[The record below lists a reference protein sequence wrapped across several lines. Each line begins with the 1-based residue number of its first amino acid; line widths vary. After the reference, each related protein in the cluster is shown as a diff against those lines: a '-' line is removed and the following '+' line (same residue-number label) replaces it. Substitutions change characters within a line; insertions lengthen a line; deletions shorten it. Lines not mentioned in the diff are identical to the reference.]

1 MKVSWIKVG
10 TLSLLYFAQGAP
22 YGFQSACLPILLRSQ
37 GMSFTS
43 LGLMKLLFIPWI
55 CKPLFAPLIDKY
67 FNRKW
72 WLQKVQILREINVSH
87 FCEMFFF
94 SEYVSPRIHLSS
106 NKHIIRRI
114 ANWIFVN
121 FNVLFELIF
130 GCSRYCS

>member
-10 TLSLLYFAQGAP
+10 TLSLLYFVQGAP

-72 WLQKVQILREINVSH
+72 WLQKVH
-87 FCEMFFF
+87 FFEKSMLQFAISCFI
-94 SEYVSPRIHLSS
+94 SEYVSSRIHLSS

-121 FNVLFELIF
+121 SNVLFELIF
-130 GCSRYCS
+130 GCSRYCR